1 MTLSQEKMRKG
12 PQPRYSRST
21 KKAAVQRAEAGER
34 IALIAA
40 EVGCPVG
47 RIYYWLEQWRS
58 HGGAW
63 PERPWRRRLG
73 QLARPGSTD
82 REEELERLLGQKQA
96 ELDFLREALR
106 LIEQAGRPIAGRG
119 APSPSSSSR
128 AGRLVRKA
136 G

>member
-1 MTLSQEKMRKG
+1 MTLSQEKMRRR

-21 KKAAVQRAEAGER
+21 KKRAVERAESGER

-40 EVGCPVG
+40 DVGCPVG

-63 PERPWRRRLG
+63 PERPWRRRLR
-73 QLARPGSTD
+73 QMARPGNPE

-96 ELDFLREALR
+96 ELDFLHEALR
-106 LIEQAGRPIAGRG
+106 RIEQAQRPTVVPR
-119 APSPSSSSR
+119 APSPGSSSR
-128 AGRLVRKA
+128 PGRLGRKA